1 MDLSRVRITG
11 PLAAYGDGFREELA
25 VRGYAESSAAAQL
38 RLMAHLSRWLDA
50 QGLDAGGL
58 TPQRVEQFR
67 EARRRERSNLLGCR
81 ALGPLVEYLR
91 TQGAVAEVVEPA
103 RTWADRLLVNYRVH
117 LVSERG
123 LAAST
128 VDRYLRVARRFL
140 LSSVADEGEKVDL
153 QGLTAADLN
162 RFLTHECQG
171 RPAGSVRN
179 VASSLRA
186 LLRFLHVEGLTDSR
200 LDQAVLAGP
209 VRRDSSLP
217 RAVETAVV
225 ERLLAGCDRRRAMGR
240 RDYAVLVLLSRMGL
254 RAGEV
259 AGLELDDIDWRRGE
273 LAVRGKGRRDERLP
287 LPTDVGEALAGYL
300 ARGRPRTGCRRVF
313 VRVRAPFKGLGV
325 SSISTIV
332 YRACD
337 RAGLPRVGAHRLRHT
352 TATELLRQGA
362 SLSEVGQV
370 LGHHGSAQTTAIYAR
385 VDHQAL
391 GALVVAWPGG
401 AA

>member
-1 MDLSRVRITG
+1 MDPCRVRITG
-11 PLAAYGDGFREELA
+11 PLAPYAGGFGEELA
-25 VRGYAESSAAAQL
+25 ARGYADSSAAAQL
-38 RLMAHLSRWLDA
+38 RLMAHLSRWLEA

-58 TPQRVEQFR
+58 TPQRLERFR
-67 EARRRERSNLLGCR
+67 EARRRERSNLLGRR
-81 ALGPLVEYLR
+81 ALGPLVDHLR
-91 TQGAVAEVVEPA
+91 RLGVVGEGRKPV
-103 RTWADRLLVNYRVH
+103 RTWADRLLARYRTH

-140 LSSVADEGEKVDL
+140 SSVDDDMVDL
-153 QGLTAADLN
+153 RSLSAQDLD
-162 RFLTHECQG
+162 RFLTVECAG
-171 RPAGSVRN
+171 RPAGSASN

-186 LLRFLHVEGLTDSR
+186 LLRFLHVEGLTDSP

-209 VRRDSSLP
+209 VRRGSSLP
-217 RAVETAVV
+217 RAVGTATV
-225 ERLLAGCDRRRAMGR
+225 ERLLVSCDRRRAIGR

-259 AGLELDDIDWRRGE
+259 AGLELDDIHWRDGE
-273 LAVRGKGRRDERLP
+273 MVVHGKGRRDERLP
-287 LPTDVGEALAGYL
+287 LPADVGEALAGYL

-313 VRVRAPFKGLGV
+313 VRVRAPFEGLGV
-325 SSISTIV
+325 STISAIV

-352 TATELLRQGA
+352 TATELLRHGA

-370 LGHHGSAQTTAIYAR
+370 LRHHGSAQTTAIYAR
-385 VDHQAL
+385 VDRQAL